1 MSLMKQVTK
10 GKVVRPLCIL
20 VFGGDG
26 IGKTTLGSQAPS
38 PVFLG
43 PEIGTANLDVSR
55 FPTPKHWKDIEAAI
69 VALTNEEHDFKTL
82 VIDSLDWIEPML
94 FKAICEDYNCKS
106 IELAAGGYGKGYV
119 EATSRW
125 GLLKDKLETLRN
137 QRGMNIILIAHSEV
151 VSFLDPSTQL
161 SYQRY
166 ELKLHK
172 RSSALWREYVDAVLF
187 CNLKIFAR
195 KEGNNVQALS
205 DGARVMYTERRPGW
219 DAKNRFGLPLELD
232 LSWTSLVDA
241 IARAE
246 PESLE
251 TVKAKIESML
261 TCVTNDD
268 LKEKVITAFYKA
280 GDDLITLNAI
290 ANRLALRIGE
300 TA

>member
-10 GKVVRPLCIL
+10 GKIVRPLC
-20 VFGGDG
+20 VMVYGADG
-26 IGKTTLGSQAPS
+26 VGKSTLGSQAPS

-43 PEIGTANLDVSR
+43 PELGTASLDVSR
-55 FPTPKHWKDIEAAI
+55 FPAPKQWRDIEAAI
-69 VALTNEEHDFKTL
+69 TALTEEQHDFKTL

-94 FKAICEDYNCKS
+94 YRAICEDNGAKS
-106 IELAAGGYGKGYV
+106 IELACGGYGKGYV

-125 GLLKDKLETLRN
+125 GQLKDRLEIMRTKRN
-137 QRGMNIILIAHSEV
+137 INIVIIAHSEV
-151 VSFLDPSTQL
+151 VSFLDPATQL

-187 CNLKIFAR
+187 CNFEVFAK
-195 KEGNNVQALS
+195 KEGSGVQAFS
-205 DGARVMYTERRPGW
+205 TGARVMHTERRPGW
-219 DAKNRFGLPLELD
+219 DAKNRYGLPLTLA
-232 LSWTSLVDA
+232 LSWDSLVDA
-241 IARAE
+241 IEKAE

-251 TVKAKIESML
+251 AVKAKIEGML
-261 TCVTNDD
+261 TCITDEV

-280 GDDLITLNAI
+280 GDDLVTLNAI

>member
-1 MSLMKQVTK
+1 MKQVTK
-10 GKVVRPLCIL
+10 GKIVRPLCIM
-20 VFGGDG
+20 VYGSDG
-26 IGKTTLGSQAPS
+26 VGKTTLGSQAPS

-55 FPTPKHWKDIEAAI
+55 FPTPKHWKDIEAA
-69 VALTNEEHDFKTL
+69 VLELTNEQHNFKTL

-125 GLLKDKLETLRN
+125 GGLKDKLELLRN

-300 TA
+300 TV